1 MLTKRGSKKTRK
13 NKSQPKVFKYGHQ
26 SNNRRAKKGKKEE
39 KQCREEASLNLQFHK
54 KLIKLEIHTE
64 AEELRK
70 ELEDRVIKF
79 VEYLTKQYKK

>member
-1 MLTKRGSKKTRK
+1 M
-13 NKSQPKVFKYGHQ
+13 FKYGHQ

-79 VEYLTKQYKK
+79 GKAKKKQSKSG